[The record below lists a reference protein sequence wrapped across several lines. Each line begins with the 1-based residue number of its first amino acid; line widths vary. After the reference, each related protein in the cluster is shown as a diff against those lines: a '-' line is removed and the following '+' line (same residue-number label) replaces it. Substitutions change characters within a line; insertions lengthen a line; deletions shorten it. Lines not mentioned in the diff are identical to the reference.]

1 MTKEEIINALKSWA
15 DDCED
20 FVLETDFSTPFRA
33 DARMIREAVQI
44 IENLAKTEAKAAAII
59 SHYGA
64 EHQKD
69 ILIEECAELIQAVEK
84 SRRGILTED
93 KPAYTYDMIS
103 EMADVQIMLWQ
114 FESVMT
120 AYSRQC
126 FEDEVYRKLRRQ
138 LERIENGE

>member
-1 MTKEEIINALKSWA
+1 MT
-15 DDCED
+15 D
-20 FVLETDFSTPFRA
+20 TPF
-33 DARMIREAVQI
+33 EQ
-44 IENLAKTEAKAAAII
+44 AAAIMA
-59 SHYGA
+59 HYGA

-84 SRRGILTED
+84 SRRGVLAED

-114 FESVMT
+114 FKSVMT

-126 FEDEVYRKLRRQ
+126 LEDEIQRKLRRQ
-138 LERIENGE
+138 LDRIESEKEDT

>member
-1 MTKEEIINALKSWA
+1 MQKEPRDIAA
-15 DDCED
+15 
-20 FVLETDFSTPFRA
+20 
-33 DARMIREAVQI
+33 QI
-44 IENLAKTEAKAAAII
+44 MQ
-59 SHYGA
+59 HYGT

-126 FEDEVYRKLRRQ
+126 LGDEIQRKLRRQ
-138 LERIENGE
+138 LERIESEEGQP

>member
-1 MTKEEIINALKSWA
+1 MK
-15 DDCED
+15 
-20 FVLETDFSTPFRA
+20 FTPH
-33 DARMIREAVQI
+33 EAAAQI
-44 IENLAKTEAKAAAII
+44 IA
-59 SHYGA
+59 HYGA
-64 EHQKD
+64 QHQKD

-120 AYSRQC
+120 AYARQC
-126 FEDEVYRKLRRQ
+126 FEDEIQRKLRRQ
-138 LERIENGE
+138 MDRIDEEE

>member
-1 MTKEEIINALKSWA
+1 MT
-15 DDCED
+15 D
-20 FVLETDFSTPFRA
+20 TPR
-33 DARMIREAVQI
+33 D
-44 IENLAKTEAKAAAII
+44 LAAKIMA
-59 SHYGA
+59 HYGA

-84 SRRGILTED
+84 SRRGILAED

-103 EMADVQIMLWQ
+103 EMADVQIMLRQ
-114 FESVMT
+114 FESIMT

-138 LERIENGE
+138 LDRIREEGQP

>member
-1 MTKEEIINALKSWA
+1 MRLSDADELKKKLEA
-15 DDCED
+15 EHCDCEIMAMID
-20 FVLETDFSTPFRA
+20 NMPTAAETA
-33 DARMIREAVQI
+33 
-44 IENLAKTEAKAAAII
+44 NAKAAAIMQ
-59 SHYGA
+59 HYGA

-84 SRRGILTED
+84 SRRGVLEED

-120 AYSRQC
+120 AYARQC
-126 FEDEVYRKLRRQ
+126 FENEIYRKLRRQ
-138 LERIENGE
+138 LDRIREEVEDST

>member
-1 MTKEEIINALKSWA
+1 MKL
-15 DDCED
+15 
-20 FVLETDFSTPFRA
+20 TPH
-33 DARMIREAVQI
+33 E
-44 IENLAKTEAKAAAII
+44 AAAKII
-59 SHYGA
+59 THYGT

-120 AYSRQC
+120 AYARQC

-138 LERIENGE
+138 LDRIESGEET

>member
-1 MTKEEIINALKSWA
+1 MRRIDADELKKKLEA
-15 DDCED
+15 DHCDCE
-20 FVLETDFSTPFRA
+20 V
-33 DARMIREAVQI
+33 IQI
-44 IENLAKTEAKAAAII
+44 IDDMPTAAEAANAKAAAIMQ
-59 SHYGA
+59 HYGT

-114 FESVMT
+114 FESVLT

-126 FEDEVYRKLRRQ
+126 FEDEIQRKLRRQ
-138 LERIENGE
+138 MDRISEEVENTT